1 MKQRKRISHLH
12 KVSKSQYKKIKPP
25 IFKEMMKKSILVSK
39 NMVKDSKD
47 LEKNSKNIR
56 DSKKNKELSPKKPLN
71 NMKKKV
77 NSSHKNNKM
86 RSIINIRISIMII
99 TKQFTKV
106 LKDS

>member
-1 MKQRKRISHLH
+1 MKQRKQISYLH

-25 IFKEMMKKSILVSK
+25 IFKEMMKKNILVSK
-39 NMVKDSKD
+39 NIVKDSKN

-56 DSKKNKELSPKKPLN
+56 DSRKNKELSQKKPLN
-71 NMKKKV
+71 KLKKKV

-86 RSIINIRISIMII
+86 RSIINIKISIMII

-106 LKDS
+106 LKNF